1 MRRIADNFPS
11 GRFIGVQPRAATALA
26 VVAASALAL
35 TAAVLAATTTAS
47 ANASVS
53 VSTSQG
59 DRAAGVEAAALRLS
73 PARAARLSADVTT
86 PVIVFLKDQPAV
98 VSPDSARSAARNGAI
113 AASQAPFLRELAEVH
128 ATDVKSYRLVN
139 AFAATVSADEGRLLA
154 ADPAVAQVIP
164 DGTIEGPSPAVTPSA
179 GRRSASAPTRSSV
192 LPGACLPDGKAELEP
207 EGLSLTRTDSQTPGA
222 PTARALGF
230 TGAGVTVGFMAD
242 GIDPDNVNFLR
253 PDGKSVFTRYVD
265 FSSDGID
272 APTDGD
278 EAFLDA
284 NAIARR
290 TRSRSTPST

>member
-1 MRRIADNFPS
+1 M
-11 GRFIGVQPRAATALA
+11 
-26 VVAASALAL
+26 
-35 TAAVLAATTTAS
+35 
-47 ANASVS
+47 
-53 VSTSQG
+53 
-59 DRAAGVEAAALRLS
+59 
-73 PARAARLSADVTT
+73 
-86 PVIVFLKDQPAV
+86 
-98 VSPDSARSAARNGAI
+98 
-113 AASQAPFLRELAEVH
+113 
-128 ATDVKSYRLVN
+128 
-139 AFAATVSADEGRLLA
+139 
-154 ADPAVAQVIP
+154 
-164 DGTIEGPSPAVTPSA
+164 
-179 GRRSASAPTRSSV
+179 

-253 PDGKSVFTRYVD
+253 PDGKSVFTRYAD